1 MPKCRSCQMER
12 MQSSCLSVWNRE
24 SLPCPALIILDLNLP
39 KKSVHE
45 VLHRIRQTRRCA
57 NAAVLVVTSS
67 DSERDR
73 DEMAKL
79 GIKDY
84 FRKPSEY
91 ENFMKLGELVKSLL
105 RQTPESGLLNKQ
117 GRAENSR
124 RELSD
129 LPQ

>member
-1 MPKCRSCQMER
+1 
-12 MQSSCLSVWNRE
+12 V
-24 SLPCPALIILDLNLP
+24 
-39 KKSVHE
+39 
-45 VLHRIRQTRRCA
+45 
-57 NAAVLVVTSS
+57 AVLVVTSS
-67 DSERDR
+67 GSDRDR
-73 DEMAKL
+73 DETAKL
-79 GIKDY
+79 RVKHY